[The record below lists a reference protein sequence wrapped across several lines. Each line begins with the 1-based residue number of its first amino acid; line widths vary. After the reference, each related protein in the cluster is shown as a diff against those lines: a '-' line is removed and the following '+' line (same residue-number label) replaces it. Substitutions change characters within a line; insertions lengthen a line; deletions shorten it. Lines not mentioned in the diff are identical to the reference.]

1 MRWPTENHVH
11 DADYQAQTYAS
22 VREQAPD
29 GWRPE
34 KRDYSDPY
42 VRSPS
47 CWFCGSIQ
55 PQELHRIL
63 TTEQAEADFADW
75 KYGWPHKL
83 YVTSPNPKAGEEC
96 EMGAHY
102 EAGARTPII
111 GAAPASRHQKFYSV
125 HLREVTD
132 PETFAAITE
141 LIHER
146 TGVRFVLNG
155 DRLAWRRD
163 R

>member
-1 MRWPTENHVH
+1 MQWPTENHVH
-11 DADYQAQTYAS
+11 DADYQTQTHV
-22 VREQAPD
+22 VRELTPD
-29 GWRPE
+29 GWWPE
-34 KRDYSDPY
+34 KRDFSDPY

-83 YVTSPNPKAGEEC
+83 YVTSPNPKAGEDC
-96 EMGAHY
+96 EIGSRYQGA
-102 EAGARTPII
+102 ERTPIL
-111 GAAPASRHQKFYSV
+111 GTAPATRHQKFYTV
-125 HLREVTD
+125 HLRDVTD
-132 PETFAAITE
+132 PEAFTAVTE
-141 LIHER
+141 LILDC
-146 TGVRFVLNG
+146 TGVRFMLDDDG
-155 DRLAWRRD
+155 RLKWRRE